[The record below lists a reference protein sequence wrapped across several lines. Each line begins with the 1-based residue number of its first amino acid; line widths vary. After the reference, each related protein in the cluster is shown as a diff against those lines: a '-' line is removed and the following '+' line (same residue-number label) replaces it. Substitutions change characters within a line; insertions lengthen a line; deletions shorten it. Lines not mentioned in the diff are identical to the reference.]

1 MAWSSFIPSATI
13 RDALKGV
20 ILPKIGAAST
30 PDTLN
35 VALYNATAPGAT
47 NTIDTD
53 PLSYSATNEVT
64 GTNWAAGGV
73 ALTGVTNTL
82 VTGVGIMIDANDVS
96 VASTTISTG
105 VFGCLVYDNTLT
117 PKAGLVAVWFGGT
130 SYTTN
135 NGTFGIVWDVNGLF
149 RITLH

>member
-35 VALYNATAPGAT
+35 VALYNATAPGGT